1 MSKSKDWGT
10 ESPVM
15 GPRRYWP
22 PTGRRP
28 IGPPPAPQPAQTSG
42 QSPAQQP
49 KRDSDDK
56 R

>member
-1 MSKSKDWGT
+1 MSKNKDWET

-22 PTGRRP
+22 PTGGKRP
-28 IGPPPAPQPAQTSG
+28 DPPAPSRPAHNG